1 MNVDSSKRIRIEI
14 ILPLKYN
21 NGQLV
26 EISKFL
32 ETKRELIERFGG
44 RTGLTTTSGAWKSPS
59 TGNIVDEFVTGFFV
73 VAPDTN
79 ETREFLR
86 DYKEILKERFN
97 QEDIMIT
104 CHLIELI

>member
-1 MNVDSSKRIRIEI
+1 MNVDPSKRTRIEI

-86 DYKEILKERFN
+86 DYKRFSKKDLTKKIL
-97 QEDIMIT
+97 
-104 CHLIELI
+104 